1 MKCPKTP
8 LLRTCKAL
16 SFITTLKVSGR
27 GTWYGLIRTCKCL
40 SRRNTHTH
48 TIILHWHQNVRNF
61 TFENICYY
69 SFEVIPGVILPRE
82 SAMHKFHT
90 SFSET
95 LTHKPKDNSSCMFL
109 CEFMFSLPYFMQRK
123 VQSVILC
130 MCLLVFSSVFLQ
142 INAVFKSIIILSSI

>member
-1 MKCPKTP
+1 M
-8 LLRTCKAL
+8 LLQLKLTYVARFLGLCVLNTSLAL
-16 SFITTLKVSGR
+16 PHIKV
-27 GTWYGLIRTCKCL
+27 
-40 SRRNTHTH
+40 
-48 TIILHWHQNVRNF
+48 
-61 TFENICYY
+61 
-69 SFEVIPGVILPRE
+69 FEVIPGVILPRE

-142 INAVFKSIIILSSI
+142 INVVFKSIIILSSI